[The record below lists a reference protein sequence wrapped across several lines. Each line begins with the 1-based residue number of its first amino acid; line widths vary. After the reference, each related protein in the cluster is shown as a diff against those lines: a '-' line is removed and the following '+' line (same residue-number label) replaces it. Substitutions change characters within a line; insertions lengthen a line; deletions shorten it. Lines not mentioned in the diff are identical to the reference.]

1 MNWSLGTLPLFGML
15 HRALALTV
23 LLFVCESC
31 GWLHSTAPSIRV
43 WDGCFAARELDL
55 VRAACAQRG
64 HSFTSVYDRRP
75 EDGPCRGGRTII
87 EAALNSLLDELD
99 DDSRFVEFW
108 YRDQWKPIDPH
119 RDVDEALCRRI
130 RLGPDGYGHQRC
142 PHWGHVLYLDV
153 ASCVRAP
160 TCILARVLYNMRDGR
175 TLLPLPIT

>member
-1 MNWSLGTLPLFGML
+1 MG
-15 HRALALTV
+15 
-23 LLFVCESC
+23 
-31 GWLHSTAPSIRV
+31 

-119 RDVDEALCRRI
+119 RDVDEALCRRCC
-130 RLGPDGYGHQRC
+130 RLRMMSPCSSRVNELAEISSGADSHAKS
-142 PHWGHVLYLDV
+142 
-153 ASCVRAP
+153 AS
-160 TCILARVLYNMRDGR
+160 ARDAWR
-175 TLLPLPIT
+175 